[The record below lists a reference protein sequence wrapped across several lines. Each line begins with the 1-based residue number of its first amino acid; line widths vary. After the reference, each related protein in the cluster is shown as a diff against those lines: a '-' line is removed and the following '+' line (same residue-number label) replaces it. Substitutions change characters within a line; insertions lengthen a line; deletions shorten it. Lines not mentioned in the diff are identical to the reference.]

1 MVFKGYWIANASSLA
16 KRGFT
21 EEDFQK
27 ALQCCTLVHLHFLY
41 PVSEPNMGLQAQ
53 PCMFPMEQVASL
65 MENLD
70 MPWWQ
75 QVFDPSLSPPALE
88 DLPFP
93 IASRKWIKENV
104 TSSAFCLE
112 SVFDTVAEYVAT
124 NGALPPH
131 RHPELGLVVARIKE
145 RYRSTLWKHFGRTLG
160 KYAKAPLTPAE
171 ALKLRNELPAF
182 AEWIKLR
189 KLDIV
194 HDAMMNNESQLTEE
208 VWKQVDA
215 ATTNY
220 HLALAN
226 NDTKFVQNCEAL
238 ELAAMEGN
246 PLTTEQQSFLD
257 EKRKGILAVLRGE
270 TDSKLRNGVTAP
282 RVLILLEVPQFQEW
296 VEKVHLAPVI
306 DLWEDNQEIPESL
319 WEEVRYWAVNW
330 RINSSV
336 QTRQPERDAQWLR
349 GYSALLDAVELP
361 KSTDNHPNFEK
372 TTFGSWW
379 NCQKRSMR
387 DKSVGRKIVNT
398 TMTDYQLDLL
408 AEIPIVIVM
417 AWMEEAKVAAIY
429 RASKEGK
436 EPTAEQISAVEKAAE
451 KMMKTGAV
459 NDVKWNKKLE
469 EAIKSWKNHHTFHGT
484 GVPNGQTIAQRQN
497 AHAAG
502 F

>member
-1 MVFKGYWIANASSLA
+1 M
-16 KRGFT
+16 
-21 EEDFQK
+21 
-27 ALQCCTLVHLHFLY
+27 
-41 PVSEPNMGLQAQ
+41 
-53 PCMFPMEQVASL
+53 
-65 MENLD
+65 
-70 MPWWQ
+70 
-75 QVFDPSLSPPALE
+75 
-88 DLPFP
+88 
-93 IASRKWIKENV
+93 
-104 TSSAFCLE
+104 
-112 SVFDTVAEYVAT
+112 
-124 NGALPPH
+124 
-131 RHPELGLVVARIKE
+131 
-145 RYRSTLWKHFGRTLG
+145 
-160 KYAKAPLTPAE
+160 
-171 ALKLRNELPAF
+171 
-182 AEWIKLR
+182 
-189 KLDIV
+189 
-194 HDAMMNNESQLTEE
+194 
-208 VWKQVDA
+208 
-215 ATTNY
+215 
-220 HLALAN
+220 
-226 NDTKFVQNCEAL
+226 
-238 ELAAMEGN
+238 
-246 PLTTEQQSFLD
+246 
-257 EKRKGILAVLRGE
+257 
-270 TDSKLRNGVTAP
+270 
-282 RVLILLEVPQFQEW
+282 
-296 VEKVHLAPVI
+296 I